1 MNKKF
6 DTKFEA
12 LEFQEKAFTF
22 FKDKDYGAI
31 FYEQG
36 LGKTKIAI
44 MCKIDGQ
51 DVSVP
56 IDSANRHYIAIQ
68 EWVADGNKIED
79 AD

>member
-1 MNKKF
+1 MNKRF

-36 LGKTKIAI
+36 LGKTK
-44 MCKIDGQ
+44 
-51 DVSVP
+51 SL
-56 IDSANRHYIAIQ
+56 Y
-68 EWVADGNKIED
+68 
-79 AD
+79 

>member
-1 MNKKF
+1 MNKRF

-44 MCKIDGQ
+44 DLSMYWLENNVLDQVLILMKK
-51 DVSVP
+51 
-56 IDSANRHYIAIQ
+56 NLLNNWY
-68 EWVADGNKIED
+68 EN
-79 AD
+79 

>member
-1 MNKKF
+1 MNKRF

-44 MCKIDGQ
+44 DLSMYWLENNVLDQVLILMKK
-51 DVSVP
+51 
-56 IDSANRHYIAIQ
+56 NH
-68 EWVADGNKIED
+68 
-79 AD
+79 

>member
-1 MNKKF
+1 MTLNI
-6 DTKFEA
+6 EA

-44 MCKIDGQ
+44 DLSMYWLENNVLDQVLILMKKNLLNNWYEELKI
-51 DVSVP
+51 
-56 IDSANRHYIAIQ
+56 HTF
-68 EWVADGNKIED
+68 
-79 AD
+79 